1 MHLLAF
7 AKAGLS
13 SLQDQYVTFD
23 DERDT
28 ILARLNRKVITEREK
43 AYSKC
48 KEKVVAQL
56 KTEIEESNKDNISET
71 KKNVNKENNEEK
83 IHELVMERL
92 SLEYVYAYRQES
104 VYAGTPIYKK
114 RYAWIVL
121 LLSMLS
127 IHGIYSTLVNSVV
140 SLPTFFFTMMIMLFL
155 VDLQTG
161 ILHFALDNPLSFQ
174 YPVLSQ
180 PCLEFQWHHII
191 PYDVGDRKV
200 VDILGDLNVIMVIAY
215 VNITACGLY
224 FNDPIFDLLRS
235 LQIGLTY
242 FAIYCHRLAH
252 SRAKSNDFLTKFCHS
267 HHKVHH
273 LPPHDKNYC
282 LIGLADVLVAPM
294 SKYFPLFL
302 GEKLSYFLFVLIMLG
317 LLFIHPIIAQIVSNF
332 DTVIRSISI

>member
-1 MHLLAF
+1 M
-7 AKAGLS
+7 GN
-13 SLQDQYVTFD
+13 
-23 DERDT
+23 T
-28 ILARLNRKVITEREK
+28 ILKKLNEKVIAEREK
-43 AYSKC
+43 AYLQC
-48 KEKVVAQL
+48 KQKVLYELKHTNDLKVCEKVSSKNQ
-56 KTEIEESNKDNISET
+56 TFNTNIEELKEEEEEVVVVEANNHSNPRKET
-71 KKNVNKENNEEK
+71 D
-83 IHELVMERL
+83 IHNLVMERL
-92 SLEYVYAYRQES
+92 PKEYVYAYRQES
-104 VYAGTPIYKK
+104 LYAGTPIYKK

-121 LLSMLS
+121 LLISFALFGS
-127 IHGIYSTLVNSVV
+127 YSSWKNAVV

-267 HHKVHH
+267 HHKVNHF
-273 LPPHDKNYC
+273 PPHDKNYC